1 MSCKIS
7 YSLFCRFK
15 HFHILRPLAKDRE
28 TCLCRTCQ
36 NINLKLE
43 KCFQEKVLKSREVG
57 KVLQTITCNFER
69 KECMY
74 RECRLCNDNGVT
86 FDQMVH
92 LGKQVS
98 WFTWRTKHVDKEVVL
113 NEDTFLKKAAVTAKG
128 IDFDRCKF
136 CRRKLM
142 MI

>member
-1 MSCKIS
+1 
-7 YSLFCRFK
+7 
-15 HFHILRPLAKDRE
+15 
-28 TCLCRTCQ
+28 
-36 NINLKLE
+36 
-43 KCFQEKVLKSREVG
+43 
-57 KVLQTITCNFER
+57 
-69 KECMY
+69 MY

-113 NEDTFLKKAAVTAKG
+113 NEDTFQKKAAVTAKG